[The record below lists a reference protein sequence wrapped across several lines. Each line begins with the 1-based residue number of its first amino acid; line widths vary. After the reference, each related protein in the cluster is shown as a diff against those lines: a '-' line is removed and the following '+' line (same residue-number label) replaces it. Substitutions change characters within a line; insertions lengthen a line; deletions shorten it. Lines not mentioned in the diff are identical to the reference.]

1 MELKKTVKYDGKLK
15 GVHIVDENIVDSDGM
30 VLDLI
35 SVLKKAYGEMPFD
48 LSTTTKTEE
57 IIDTEDIELEDEVDE

>member
-35 SVLKKAYGEMPFD
+35 SVFKKAYGEMPFD

-57 IIDTEDIELEDEVDE
+57 IIDTEDIELEEEVDE